1 MDLIAYWRV
10 LRRRR
15 LIMVVG
21 LCAAAALAFTSVVKV
36 SSSGLAWRSPPV
48 YKASTTLEVTQPG
61 SPFARSTLNEFEPVP
76 GGLPTPKFADP
87 SRMEYLASYY
97 ARIAES
103 DAIVNRVKRS
113 FDTTKAKWAAT
124 PLTGADGRALPF
136 IEIGALEMS
145 PANAVALANSVSRAL
160 RESLRTD
167 QRRTQITGE
176 DRVQLQ
182 VSKEAEK
189 ATVFQGVRVT
199 RPVMLFLLVS
209 IFTVVIAFVVDNLR
223 GGRSGGAR
231 GDGDG
236 TTALDIVPIEPER
249 DDANQ
254 RTEDLS
260 AEKSPAHGPWTA
272 REPERPDAN
281 QRTA

>member
-1 MDLIAYWRV
+1 MDLIAYWSV

-21 LCAAAALAFTSVVKV
+21 LNVAAALALISVMKI

-76 GGLPTPKFADP
+76 GGPPAPKFADP

-97 ARIAES
+97 ARTAES
-103 DAIVNRVKRS
+103 DAIVKRVKRS
-113 FDTTKAKWAAT
+113 FDTTKAKWGAT

-145 PANAVALANSVSRAL
+145 PAKAVALANAVSLAL
-160 RESLRTD
+160 RESLTTN

-182 VSKEAEK
+182 VSREAEK
-189 ATVFQGVRVT
+189 AEVFQGIRMT
-199 RPVMLFLLVS
+199 RPIMLFLLVS
-209 IFTVVIAFVVDNLR
+209 IFTVVIAFVVDNAR

-231 GDGDG
+231 GGGDG
-236 TTALDIVPIEPER
+236 TTGLDIVPMEPER
-249 DDANQ
+249 
-254 RTEDLS
+254 S
-260 AEKSPAHGPWTA
+260 
-272 REPERPDAN
+272 DAN